1 MNILLTEVAPR
12 DGMQNEL
19 HPVTTEQKLEL
30 VRRVAE
36 AGIRRFEVTSFVS
49 PRASAESCRR

>member
-19 HPVTTEQKLEL
+19 HPVTTE
-30 VRRVAE
+30 
-36 AGIRRFEVTSFVS
+36 
-49 PRASAESCRR
+49 PRNLN